1 MWNGMELSWG
11 AYLKVL
17 LNRELIWSESC
28 LIWGWLHFLRV
39 LVSLRRR
46 GVRMQVR
53 NKRAFTEAWLDL
65 QFNATR
71 IKKKKKIK
79 KKKTKTNK
87 LLGWGWMPGVSGFFC
102 SSAYSSG
109 RRLWIWAE
117 KEAFKCI
124 LCHSGERVDSERIS
138 SPIWLAGGAWLGIAG
153 VILCTVWFSQTTPS
167 SLTVISAALY
177 QTGYQIQTR
186 WNWIIIE
193 MSSALFLLV
202 CFCNV
207 TRF

>member
-53 NKRAFTEAWLDL
+53 NKSAFTEAWLDL
-65 QFNATR
+65 QFNAAR
-71 IKKKKKIK
+71 IKKKKTK
-79 KKKTKTNK
+79 KTNK
-87 LLGWGWMPGVSGFFC
+87 LLGWGWMPGVTGFFC
-102 SSAYSSG
+102 SSDYSSS

-124 LCHSGERVDSERIS
+124 LCHSGERVDSKDCITNLIS
-138 SPIWLAGGAWLGIAG
+138 RRSMARNCRCDPMHRVIFLKHLHLLLLLSLLRFIKQAIKSKPGG
-153 VILCTVWFSQTTPS
+153 
-167 SLTVISAALY
+167 
-177 QTGYQIQTR
+177 TG
-186 WNWIIIE
+186 
-193 MSSALFLLV
+193 
-202 CFCNV
+202 
-207 TRF
+207 

>member
-53 NKRAFTEAWLDL
+53 NKSAFTEAWLDL
-65 QFNATR
+65 QFNAAR
-71 IKKKKKIK
+71 IKKKK
-79 KKKTKTNK
+79 KTNK
-87 LLGWGWMPGVSGFFC
+87 LLGWGWMPGVTGFFC
-102 SSAYSSG
+102 SSDYSSS

-124 LCHSGERVDSERIS
+124 LCHSGERVDSERIA

-153 VILCTVWFSQTTPS
+153 VILCTVWFFSNTSIFSYCYLCCALSNRLSNPNQVE
-167 SLTVISAALY
+167 LDNHRNVISL
-177 QTGYQIQTR
+177 IFVC
-186 WNWIIIE
+186 
-193 MSSALFLLV
+193 LFL
-202 CFCNV
+202 
-207 TRF
+207 